1 MHYAAGTP
9 PSGQPPKLP
18 FRLLEHSA
26 LRHPASPAA
35 DPRRVLR
42 VELSGAPARRC
53 ASCGDGEYFAA
64 EAGRTAPWAAAAH
77 SLVLPAAPLR
87 EEGLNAMLGERAR
100 TAGLIHFESL
110 RPGAFSFALR
120 SGRRA
125 DDFAETLKSL
135 GGGWC
140 CVATTDRSP
149 GHFWYDLL
157 WDTPHVDRFGRRWGE
172 AQPWRPTAG
181 P

>member
-9 PSGQPPKLP
+9 PSGLPPKLP
-18 FRLLEHSA
+18 LRLLEHSA
-26 LRHPASPAA
+26 LRHPASPVAT
-35 DPRRVLR
+35 PSRVLR

-53 ASCGDGEYFAA
+53 EACGDGEYLAA
-64 EAGRTAPWAAAAH
+64 EAGRPAPWTAAAH
-77 SLVLPAAPLR
+77 RLVLPAAPLD
-87 EEGLNAMLGERAR
+87 EESLQAALGARAR
-100 TAGLIHFESL
+100 TAGLIHFEGL
-110 RPGAFSFALR
+110 RPGRFSFALR
-120 SGRRA
+120 PGQRA
-125 DDFAETLKSL
+125 DDLTETLKSL

-140 CVATTDRSP
+140 CVGTTDGSA

-157 WDTPHVDRFGRRWGE
+157 WDTPHVDRFGRRWGG